1 MFDVILA
8 GGGIKSII
16 PIRLLDDD
24 RIVKIVTNFLHIIV
38 VTDSVTEF
46 STPSILDKLLFY
58 LVTPPS

>member
-1 MFDVILA
+1 MFDVFL
-8 GGGIKSII
+8 GGGRIKSII
-16 PIRLLDDD
+16 SIRFDDD

-58 LVTPPS
+58 LITSPS

>member
-8 GGGIKSII
+8 GRGIKSII

-46 STPSILDKLLFY
+46 STPSIFDKLLFY